1 MSGYEAIA
9 TISSVTEAS
18 VDAQKVNIDVAAQKP
33 AVGFAEMLTKEL
45 GNVEAKI
52 DSANDIVR
60 EFALDDNIPIH
71 QVTIALEEARLAVE
85 LAMQVRTRLV
95 EGYREIM
102 NMQL

>member
-9 TISSVTEAS
+9 AISSVTATPI
-18 VDAQKVNIDVAAQKP
+18 DTQLVNADVAAQKP
-33 AVGFAEMLTKEL
+33 TIGFAEMLTKEL
-45 GNVEAKI
+45 SNVEAKI

-60 EFALDDNIPIH
+60 EFTLDDNIPIH
-71 QVTIALEEARLAVE
+71 QVTIALEEARLVVE